1 MSTWKPAMA
10 EPQRKPLGNAWLS
23 AVEVS
28 GATAS
33 LVGLT
38 SLVAVTSAA
47 SATAVSRLAASLAEL
62 AGAFSEPQALAN
74 TARAR
79 TARWRCDM
87 AKPLAQRRAR
97 AG

>member
-10 EPQRKPLGNAWLS
+10 EPQRKPLGNRWLS
-23 AVEVS
+23 AVAVS
-28 GATAS
+28 GAVA
-33 LVGLT
+33 